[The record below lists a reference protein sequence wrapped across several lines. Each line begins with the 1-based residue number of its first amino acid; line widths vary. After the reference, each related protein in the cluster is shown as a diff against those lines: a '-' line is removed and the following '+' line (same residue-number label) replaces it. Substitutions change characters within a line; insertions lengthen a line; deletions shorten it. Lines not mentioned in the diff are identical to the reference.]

1 MSQFIPVI
9 RVWNGT
15 QFIEAAR
22 VIIGGSAWWL
32 GNLAVALRDFL
43 GQGRRRGW

>member
-9 RVWNGT
+9 RVCNGIP
-15 QFIEAAR
+15 FIEVTR
-22 VIIGGSAWWL
+22 KIIGRSAWWL

-43 GQGRRRGW
+43 G